1 MRLRRRSLRRCLCIT
16 AVVTIMN
23 PSKDY
28 SDFKAKLD
36 QIHPSYGQTLS
47 MDFGDMEED
56 EGKGL

>member
-1 MRLRRRSLRRCLCIT
+1 
-16 AVVTIMN
+16 MN

-36 QIHPSYGQTLS
+36 EIHPSYGQTLS